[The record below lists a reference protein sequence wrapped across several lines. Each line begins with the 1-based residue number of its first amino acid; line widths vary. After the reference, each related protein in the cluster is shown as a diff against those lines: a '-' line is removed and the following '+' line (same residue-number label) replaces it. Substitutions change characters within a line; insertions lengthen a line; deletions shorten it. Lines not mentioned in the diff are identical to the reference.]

1 LRILKPGALL
11 AALILLV
18 FIAGCGGQKKEAEK
32 WPAENIKVI
41 VPFGAGGSVD
51 RMARGL
57 TTYWAKELGVSM
69 VVDNKSGAGGM
80 LGASEF
86 VKAAPDG
93 QTIFMGVQPSLS
105 FNIAL
110 QNAGFKL
117 EDFVF
122 LNIEQIDFADVIVPT
137 DSPYKT
143 FDDLHKDV
151 MANPGKL
158 SMGAVLGNGTG
169 LLGVVLSDV
178 MGWKVRTVT
187 YNSGGGVRT
196 AIIGKQVDFAVSGA
210 SSDLTLGDKM
220 RVLAVASKKPVAI
233 FPDSPTVDSVVAR
246 HNKTLGKEI
255 GDSRFIAVHKAFVDK
270 YPERWK
276 KLKETYEKTYN
287 SQEYQSYL
295 KTQKL
300 DTISAMLGPEKSM
313 EFMKGQ
319 HEVVNTYKHLLTGW

>member
-1 LRILKPGALL
+1 MKIKHALALL
-11 AALILLV
+11 AVFLIAVLA
-18 FIAGCGGQKKEAEK
+18 AGCGGEQKKAEK
-32 WPAENIKVI
+32 WPTENIRVV

-57 TTYWAKELGVSM
+57 TTYWSKELGVSM
-69 VVDNKSGAGGM
+69 VVDNKAGAGGM

-86 VKAAPDG
+86 IKAAPDG

-105 FNIAL
+105 FNIYL

-117 EDFVF
+117 DDFVT
-122 LNIEQIDFADVIVPT
+122 LNVEQIDYADVIVPA

-143 FDDLHKDV
+143 LDDLHKAIMD
-151 MANPGKL
+151 NPGKM

-169 LLGVVLSDV
+169 MLGVVLSDV

-196 AIIGKQVDFAVSGA
+196 AVIGKQVDFAVSGA
-210 SSDLTLGDKM
+210 SSDLTLGDKV
-220 RVLAVASKKPVAI
+220 RVLAVASKKPI
-233 FPDSPTVDSVVAR
+233 SFFPNAPTVDSVLAKY
-246 HNKTLGKEI
+246 NKSLGKEI
-255 GDSRFIAVHKAFVDK
+255 GDSRFIAAHKAFVEK
-270 YPERWK
+270 YPDRWK

-295 KTQKL
+295 KTQQL
-300 DTISAMLGPEKSM
+300 DTISAMLGPEKSKQ
-313 EFMKGQ
+313 FMQEQ
-319 HEVVNTYKHLLTGW
+319 HDLVNSYKHLLAGW

>member
-1 LRILKPGALL
+1 MRLLRPLALL
-11 AALILLV
+11 VTFMLLFV
-18 FIAGCGGQKKEAEK
+18 TAGCGGQQKQEK
-32 WPAENIKVI
+32 WPADNIKVI

-57 TTYWAKELGVSM
+57 TTYWAKELGVAM
-69 VVDNKSGAGGM
+69 TVENKAGAGGM
-80 LGASEF
+80 LGSSEF

-105 FNIAL
+105 FNLVL

-117 EDFVF
+117 EDFVV
-122 LNIEQIDFADVIVPT
+122 LNVEQIDYADVIVPA

-143 FDDLHKDV
+143 FDDLHKDI

-196 AIIGKQVDFAVSGA
+196 AVIGKQVDFAVSGA
-210 SSDLTLGDKM
+210 SSDLTLGDKV
-220 RVLAVASKKPVAI
+220 RVLAVASKKPLSF
-233 FPDSPTVDSVVAR
+233 FPDAPTVDSVITKY
-246 HNKTLGKEI
+246 NKSLGKEI
-255 GDSRFIAVHKAFVDK
+255 GDSRFIAVHKSFVEK
-270 YPERWK
+270 YPDRWK

-300 DTISAMLGPEKSM
+300 DTISTMLGPEKSK
-313 EFMKGQ
+313 EFMKEQ
-319 HEVVNTYKHLLTGW
+319 HDVVNSFKHLLSGW